1 MCARSLRLKRFKSS
15 NRIQLNPLSFLCKQ
29 GTCAIQ
35 FIFSPA
41 KCFNLLGNLSFS
53 LCLLRSNIIRDSP
66 FQSVQVTRQ
75 SRLCARSLRLK
86 RFKSSN
92 RIQPNPLGFLSKR
105 TTCAS
110 ISQSFLS
117 LALSFFQWPVVKA
130 IKALIDSVR
139 QFLLDF
145 FSFGLGKFDGIR
157 DGFLTLGKFSVKG
170 TVSVGDFLFQTF
182 FKNLMQISAF
192 IQNGIIYN
200 PTDRIC
206 KTGLEGSKTY

>member
-1 MCARSLRLKRFKSS
+1 
-15 NRIQLNPLSFLCKQ
+15 
-29 GTCAIQ
+29 
-35 FIFSPA
+35 
-41 KCFNLLGNLSFS
+41 
-53 LCLLRSNIIRDSP
+53 
-66 FQSVQVTRQ
+66 Q

-139 QFLLDF
+139 QFSLDF
-145 FSFGLGKFDGIR
+145 FSSGFGQFYLIVKVFFDFVDLLVKIFICCFNLRLDFRFKAILLLNLLGNRTLVRILGIVSS
-157 DGFLTLGKFSVKG
+157 LTICTDTTS
-170 TVSVGDFLFQTF
+170 QTT
-182 FKNLMQISAF
+182 FKDKAL
-192 IQNGIIYN
+192 
-200 PTDRIC
+200 T
-206 KTGLEGSKTY
+206 